1 MNLTKGAAILCQSE
15 RFRAFLSLIA
25 NREVTNADLAAVAVR
40 EYCGVSSRRELNTCK
55 KAGDLYLA
63 LIQQFNDWANRDC

>member
-1 MNLTKGAAILCQSE
+1 MNLTQGAAILCQRE
-15 RFRAFLSLIA
+15 HFRQFLSLIA
-25 NREVTNADLAAVAVR
+25 NQEINNADLAAVAVR

-63 LIQQFNDWANRDC
+63 LIQQFNHWANRDC

>member
-1 MNLTKGAAILCQSE
+1 MNLTQGAAILCQSE
-15 RFRAFLSLIA
+15 RFRQFLSLTA
-25 NREVTNADLAAVAVR
+25 NRDIDSADLAAGAVR

-63 LIQQFNDWANRDC
+63 LIQQFNVWANRDC